1 MTRNKKILIGVGV
14 VVILGALAFANFK
27 FKRQDG
33 LAVNVE
39 TVRACLW
46 FSAPSVADAAGSWSY
61 AARRKSAH

>member
-33 LAVNVE
+33 TSSTSRRSSSAISRPSCPPPE
-39 TVRACLW
+39 R
-46 FSAPSVADAAGSWSY
+46 FSPNGW
-61 AARRKSAH
+61 